1 MAMTSGRNTCIMY
14 IEPVHEL
21 LISNKLNDSYG
32 VKMRTF

>member
-14 IEPVHEL
+14 TEHEL